1 MSTYNF
7 NAPVTGQVQMGDHNT
22 MNVNQQAEAVLALSK
37 RLVDELARVN
47 SPLRSHAEE
56 IRGELI
62 RSDQEGSAP
71 DTGRI
76 RRRLELISAG
86 VGAGSGLLA
95 LVQGIAQAVGIQ
107 AIGG

>member
-1 MSTYNF
+1 MSNYHF
-7 NAPVTGQVQMGDHNT
+7 NAPVTGQVQAGDHNT
-22 MNVNQQAEAVLALSK
+22 MNVNQQAEPALALAK

-47 SPLRSHAEE
+47 SPLRPHAEE
-56 IRGELI
+56 IRGELV
-62 RSDQEGSAP
+62 RSDRQGAAP

-76 RRRLELISAG
+76 RQRLELISAG

-95 LVQGIAQAVGIQ
+95 LVQGIAQAIGIH